1 MLDIAV
7 AYSRFQFLGEEFLT
21 WLWYVVD
28 NDLKLLRQL
37 DEDLVALEIGNR
49 MVLVN
54 RRLRDGVETVTIRGD
69 DANMDEGL
77 LTLRKG
83 GMVAEAHLIYKSGDH
98 EWQFNLKGES
108 LNLSSVKVP
117 PTGKMESRED
127 LEGVVIEKI
136 DLCNK
141 AVSLTNRLYQHF
153 IELRLGPEW
162 TRHVVPAVRK
172 WINTG

>member
-1 MLDIAV
+1 MLDIAL

-21 WLWYVVD
+21 WLWYIVD

-127 LEGVVIEKI
+127 LESICV
-136 DLCNK
+136 
-141 AVSLTNRLYQHF
+141 
-153 IELRLGPEW
+153 
-162 TRHVVPAVRK
+162 TRPSA
-172 WINTG
+172 